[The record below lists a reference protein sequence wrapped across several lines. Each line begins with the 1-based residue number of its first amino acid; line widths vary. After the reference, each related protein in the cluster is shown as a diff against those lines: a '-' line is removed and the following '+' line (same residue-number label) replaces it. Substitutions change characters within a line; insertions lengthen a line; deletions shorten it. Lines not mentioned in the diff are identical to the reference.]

1 MSRTRIVKGK
11 ITEVVGKDYNIFS
24 ESNIVDTA
32 TELITEKGETNGIS
46 FQNPSKPSAGE
57 IKAKCLVL
65 FRPHNKW
72 NGEYGFDW
80 IRTGDTGQSG
90 DKKWYRDIMGNY
102 TYPKTEYG
110 FDYCNPKFNNLTSE
124 YDKLVTSEFRKMIV
138 TWKKNGKYPYYY
150 IIPYLSLLPNN
161 KAILQLKIETEEQPE
176 SFELEYDTNYFTAKL
191 LKPIPT
197 STGKHTIDQC
207 LEITCTNEFANDQEI
222 IIKAFKDGK
231 GEDVGKL
238 IVVKNSTSNQRKIKV
253 TLVSI
258 IKGKEKPN
266 LSVEK
271 NFLEKIL
278 RQSYIIPTFQYSSIS
293 INPKVDLG
301 KYFLENNDTYD
312 ILNIKLRDKVNVH
325 GAKNNGFFDD
335 SFRLF
340 FSTDICEDFS
350 CNEKGFLLGRAEDI
364 PDKKFLKSAVL
375 PSVIIF
381 DQKKFA
387 LKRPEAAHLVRSTAM
402 HELLHAMGLHHTFD
416 SSSKYGFQQFETD
429 NIMDYSDLS
438 TNIIAK
444 QTYRW
449 QWQILKNILR

>member
-1 MSRTRIVKGK
+1 MSRIRIVKGK
-11 ITEVVGKDYNIFS
+11 ITEVVEKDYNIFS
-24 ESNIVDTA
+24 ESSIVDNA
-32 TELITEKGETNGIS
+32 TELITEKGETRGIS
-46 FQNPSKPSAGE
+46 YQNPSKPSAGE
-57 IKAKCLVL
+57 IRAKCLVQ
-65 FRPHNKW
+65 FRPNNKW

-102 TYPKTEYG
+102 SYPKTKYG
-110 FDYCNPKFNNLTSE
+110 FDYCNPTFHNKTSE
-124 YDKLVTSEFRKMIV
+124 YDRLVTTEFRKMIV
-138 TWKKNGKYPYYY
+138 SWKKNGRYPFYYVV
-150 IIPYLSLLPNN
+150 PYLSLLPNYTA
-161 KAILQLKIETEEQPE
+161 KLQLKIEIEEEPE
-176 SFELEYDTNYFTAKL
+176 KFEIEYNTDYFTVKL
-191 LKPIPT
+191 LKPLPL
-197 STGKHTIDQC
+197 SVGKHTVDQC
-207 LEITCTNEFANDQEI
+207 LDITCTNEFVGDQEI
-222 IIKAFKDGK
+222 TIKAFNNGEGK
-231 GEDVGKL
+231 DVGKL
-238 IVVKNSTSNQRKIKV
+238 IVVKNSSTNQRKIKI

-258 IKGKEKPN
+258 VKGKDRPN
-266 LSVEK
+266 LSIEEK
-271 NFLEKIL
+271 FLEKIL
-278 RQSYIIPTFQYSSIS
+278 RQFYIIPTFQYTSIN

-301 KYFLENNDTYD
+301 KYFLENNDTFNRLNE
-312 ILNIKLRDKVNVH
+312 ILREKVNLN

-350 CNEKGFLLGRAEDI
+350 CNEKGFLLGQAENI
-364 PDKKFLKSAVL
+364 ADKKFTKSSIL

-387 LKRPEAAHLVRSTAM
+387 LRRPEAAHLVKSTAM

-416 SSSKYGFQQFETD
+416 NSSKYGFQLFETD

-438 TNIIAK
+438 TNIIPK